1 MAGCLDTNAADKSS
15 KFVRTCDAFNI
26 PLLTLVDV
34 PGFLPGTN
42 QEYAGVIR
50 HGAKMLYA
58 YSEATVPKVT
68 LITRKAYGGSYLA
81 MCSKDLGADVVLAW
95 PTAEIAVMGS
105 AGAANIIFRKEIAGA
120 DDANAMRK
128 QKQEEY
134 EKEFATPYKAAERG
148 FIDDV
153 IDPATSRQRLIDA
166 FSMLEGKREKRPAKK
181 HGNIPL

>member
-1 MAGCLDTNAADKSS
+1 
-15 KFVRTCDAFNI
+15 
-26 PLLTLVDV
+26 
-34 PGFLPGTN
+34 
-42 QEYAGVIR
+42 
-50 HGAKMLYA
+50 MLYA

-68 LITRKAYGGSYLA
+68 MITRKAYGGSYLA

-105 AGAANIIFRKEIAGA
+105 AGAANIVFRKEIFA
-120 DDANAMRK
+120 ANNPEDLRK
-128 QKQEEY
+128 KKQEEY

-153 IDPATSRQRLIDA
+153 IVPATSRQRLVDA
-166 FSMLEGKREKRPAKK
+166 FRMLEGKREKRPAKK